1 MLYTERQQLTIINLE
16 EDEEKVAVAKLKN
29 VLERRPSNMIY
40 CETKGRLAGIIST
53 GDILRARRENLD
65 AVQVN
70 REFISLYEGEC
81 GKAKRIFKEKQGI
94 NALPIVTQ
102 EKVLTGEYIRW
113 DELLEVTYE
122 LNIGKDR
129 LSSALK
135 DRRHILLVR
144 PNEIAAQRQRIFEQF
159 KEYLSLHGV
168 GYSCIN
174 HSEVSEYLNPDKN
187 DRVVFVDENELRACL
202 TLLGFVFAEDYE
214 GFHKLQ
220 TYRNILKYDLDCNDE
235 RCAQYLENLCEK
247 GIRVLGLLFEE
258 SEYARHIEE
267 EIYSKYAA
275 VGEKPSSKLSK
286 SMYREFFD
294 DLYSEEYAEQ
304 ICNMPFACINNI
316 GVLSL
321 KDCQS
326 PYYNVVNGERKTD
339 CQPAQTGDIK
349 NIYFFGPC
357 YMYGHYVEDKNTIE
371 SFLQRLFCDTGISAR
386 VVNYGCLDTNI
397 NNKYLTRIAV
407 TQFKM
412 GDVVVVGSL
421 PKGIKGV
428 DYLDLNCVLEKH
440 NVKARWLADWTG
452 HCNHK
457 VNQLY
462 ADAIYDALVPIL
474 EEKVENG
481 GELVQK
487 DENFIKFMYL
497 DRYFRSFDFSR
508 YQKIGSIVM
517 NCNPF
522 TYGHRYLIEEAL
534 KRIDYLIIFVVEE
547 DKSLFSF
554 WERITMIQKGVS
566 DLENV
571 MVVPSGMF
579 IVSQMSFP
587 EYFIKQTSDDIV
599 EHTEQDIRTF
609 AEKIAPQLG
618 IKYRFVGEEPYDE
631 ITNQYNLAMKKVLP
645 QYGME
650 LIEIPRKEADGKY
663 ISASSVRRYME
674 ENNREKLVALLPK
687 TTRKLLGII

>member
-1 MLYTERQQLTIINLE
+1 M
-16 EDEEKVAVAKLKN
+16 
-29 VLERRPSNMIY
+29 
-40 CETKGRLAGIIST
+40 
-53 GDILRARRENLD
+53 
-65 AVQVN
+65 
-70 REFISLYEGEC
+70 
-81 GKAKRIFKEKQGI
+81 
-94 NALPIVTQ
+94 
-102 EKVLTGEYIRW
+102 
-113 DELLEVTYE
+113 
-122 LNIGKDR
+122 
-129 LSSALK
+129 
-135 DRRHILLVR
+135 
-144 PNEIAAQRQRIFEQF
+144 
-159 KEYLSLHGV
+159 
-168 GYSCIN
+168 
-174 HSEVSEYLNPDKN
+174 
-187 DRVVFVDENELRACL
+187 
-202 TLLGFVFAEDYE
+202 
-214 GFHKLQ
+214 
-220 TYRNILKYDLDCNDE
+220 
-235 RCAQYLENLCEK
+235 
-247 GIRVLGLLFEE
+247 
-258 SEYARHIEE
+258 
-267 EIYSKYAA
+267 
-275 VGEKPSSKLSK
+275 
-286 SMYREFFD
+286 
-294 DLYSEEYAEQ
+294 
-304 ICNMPFACINNI
+304 
-316 GVLSL
+316 
-321 KDCQS
+321 
-326 PYYNVVNGERKTD
+326 
-339 CQPAQTGDIK
+339 
-349 NIYFFGPC
+349 
-357 YMYGHYVEDKNTIE
+357 
-371 SFLQRLFCDTGISAR
+371 
-386 VVNYGCLDTNI
+386 
-397 NNKYLTRIAV
+397 
-407 TQFKM
+407 
-412 GDVVVVGSL
+412 
-421 PKGIKGV
+421 
-428 DYLDLNCVLEKH
+428 
-440 NVKARWLADWTG
+440 
-452 HCNHK
+452 
-457 VNQLY
+457 
-462 ADAIYDALVPIL
+462 